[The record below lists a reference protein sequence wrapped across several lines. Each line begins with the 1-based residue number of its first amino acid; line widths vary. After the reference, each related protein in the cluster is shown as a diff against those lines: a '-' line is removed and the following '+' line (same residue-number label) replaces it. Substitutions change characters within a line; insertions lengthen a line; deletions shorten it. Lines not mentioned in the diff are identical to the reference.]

1 MKVQEFRDK
10 LGVLESK
17 AYNELARIQALKKA
31 LDKLIEDD
39 KQLTLGLDVEKR
51 EPEKQGKTFL

>member
-10 LGVLESK
+10 LVVLESK

-31 LDKLIEDD
+31 LDKLIEDE

-51 EPEKQGKTFL
+51 EPEKHGKTFL